1 MHVEFHE
8 VSRGL
13 FGSYGRT
20 HGGFV
25 QDTKF
30 VFTRS
35 KLSGLLWDSILVS
48 LAQTTAY
55 LLDLDLEFWE

>member
-8 VSRGL
+8 VSRGS

-20 HGGFV
+20 RGFV
-25 QDTKF
+25 QDMKF

-55 LLDLDLEFWE
+55 LLDLDMEFWE